1 MSSFGF
7 LNITGVDGSTSGG
20 GGGGG
25 LPGGINGSVQ
35 FNDGGITFGGTSNF
49 LYDPATQQMTA
60 TKIKP
65 GVIVDSTSSVGTAG
79 QVLSSTG
86 TALQYITPPAVVVPG
101 APSDSVQFNKLGVF
115 TGNSTLTFTD
125 VLANE
130 TLTVPLVKVRDGIE
144 PIVTGTTQIGNP
156 AKRVGSMNAI
166 SATFDDVTITSIYD
180 STNSI
185 GATDYVLS
193 NNSGNI
199 VWKPEVNVKNY
210 TAQFSADV
218 VQPVLAGTLDL
229 VLQNA
234 IFATGLDFAVPPPVQ
249 FMEVLQTGV
258 YQCSYHV
265 DFEGQGPGNGLF
277 TTFLHRTTLPV
288 INTQQQR
295 VFCHNNEYAQLSDT
309 FFISLT
315 AGEIWTLRMIGT
327 TAWAYKNI
335 HIVFYTV

>member
-49 LYDPATQQMTA
+49 LYNSATQQMTA

-65 GVIVDSTSSVGTAG
+65 GVIVDSTNSVGIAG

-86 TALQYITPPAVVVPG
+86 SALQYITPPAIG
-101 APSDSVQFNKLGVF
+101 APNDSVQFNKLGVF

-144 PIVTGTTQIGNP
+144 PIVTGTTHIGNP
-156 AKRVGSMNAI
+156 SKRVGNMNAI

-234 IFATGLDFAVPPPVQ
+234 TFATGLDFSLPPPVQ

-265 DFEGQGPGNGLF
+265 DFEGQGPGAGLF

-295 VFCHNNEYAQLSDT
+295 VTCHNNEHAQLSDT

>member
-49 LYDPATQQMTA
+49 LYNSATQQMTA

-65 GVIVDSTSSVGTAG
+65 GVIVDSTNSVGTAG

-144 PIVTGTTQIGNP
+144 PITTGTTSIGTP
-156 AKRVGSMNAI
+156 AKRVGNINAV
-166 SATFDDVTITSIYD
+166 SATFTTAHINSIYD
-180 STNSI
+180 STNFI
-185 GATDYVLS
+185 GTTDYVLS

-218 VQPVLAGTLDL
+218 VQPVLAGSLAL
-229 VLQNA
+229 VLQNVT
-234 IFATGLDFAVPPPVQ
+234 FATGLDFALPPPFQ
-249 FMEVLQTGV
+249 GMEVLETGV

-265 DFEGQGPGNGLF
+265 DFEGQGPGPGLF
-277 TTFLHRTTLPV
+277 TTFLRRITPSVITT
-288 INTQQQR
+288 QEQR
-295 VFCHNNEYAQLSDT
+295 VTCHSSENAQLSDT

-315 AGEIWTLRMIGT
+315 AGEIWNLQMTGT
-327 TAWAYKNI
+327 KAWAYKNI
-335 HIVFYTV
+335 HVVFYTV

>member
-1 MSSFGF
+1 
-7 LNITGVDGSTSGG
+7 
-20 GGGGG
+20 
-25 LPGGINGSVQ
+25 
-35 FNDGGITFGGTSNF
+35 
-49 LYDPATQQMTA
+49 
-60 TKIKP
+60 
-65 GVIVDSTSSVGTAG
+65 
-79 QVLSSTG
+79 
-86 TALQYITPPAVVVPG
+86 
-101 APSDSVQFNKLGVF
+101 
-115 TGNSTLTFTD
+115 

-295 VFCHNNEYAQLSDT
+295 VFCHNNEFAQLSDT